1 MVYVDIGLTQLIP
14 LGLFGDGVRRLLS
27 IILSI
32 SNSKNGI
39 VLIDELE
46 NGLHH
51 SALEKTWKYIIE
63 LANNYNVQLF
73 ITTHNIETL
82 KALQTVLSNDE
93 MQELQGDIRSYTI
106 LNLPKN
112 EKHKAYKYDFE
123 DFEHA
128 VLQEID
134 IR

>member
-14 LGLFGDGVRRLLS
+14 LGLFGDGIRRLLS

-51 SALEKTWKYIIE
+51 SALDQTWKYIVE

-82 KALQTVLSNDE
+82 KALQAVLSNDE
-93 MQELQGDIRSYTI
+93 MQEFQGDIRSYTI
-106 LNLPKN
+106 RNLQ

-123 DFEHA
+123 FFENS
-128 VLQEID
+128 VLEEIE